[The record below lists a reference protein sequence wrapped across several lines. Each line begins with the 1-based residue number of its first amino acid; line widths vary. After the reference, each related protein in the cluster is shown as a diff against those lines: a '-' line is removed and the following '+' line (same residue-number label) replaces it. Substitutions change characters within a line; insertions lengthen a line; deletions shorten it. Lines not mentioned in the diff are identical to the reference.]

1 MTNHSW
7 ILGFSKIW
15 FLLFGDWSR
24 FVDHWYFVID
34 YCRYWVKIE
43 IWWWPAG
50 GRWQRWQRSR
60 VQSRKLSTNGGRQ
73 PQKKSADF
81 SGACTF
87 HTNVHFCRKIHNIC
101 TCVRERGITI
111 FGFFFF
117 KKIHCCF
124 KYGFPKGHFLG
135 TLSHR
140 RIDVCLIL
148 NEDSSSVSME
158 MKATHLP
165 PMQAW
170 LVFKVQKRRTNLLI
184 LWSSSMTI
192 YHLW

>member
-1 MTNHSW
+1 MTNHLW
-7 ILGFSKIW
+7 ILGFSKI
-15 FLLFGDWSR
+15 
-24 FVDHWYFVID
+24 
-34 YCRYWVKIE
+34 WVKIE

-60 VQSRKLSTNGGRQ
+60 VQSRKLSTNGARQ

-87 HTNVHFCRKIHNIC
+87 HTNVHFCSKIHNIC
-101 TCVRERGITI
+101 TCVGERGITI
-111 FGFFFF
+111 FGFFSS
-117 KKIHCCF
+117 KKSALVLSMASLKGIFWDH
-124 KYGFPKGHFLG
+124 FP
-135 TLSHR
+135 
-140 RIDVCLIL
+140 IDELMSVW
-148 NEDSSSVSME
+148 SSMRNLSVSME

-184 LWSSSMTI
+184 LWLSSMII
-192 YHLW
+192 YHR